1 MTVQVL
7 SQEDFF
13 LYVPAMQNLEHS
25 RLATRVEP
33 VDLPLGNAAWVKISL
48 SGEVVVYAHILDDD
62 DQTAYN

>member
-1 MTVQVL
+1 MCVQVL

-25 RLATRVEP
+25 RHATKVEH
-33 VDLPLGNAAWVKISL
+33 VDLPLGTSAWVRIPL

-62 DQTAYN
+62 DHTAYN